1 MLTLSNFTESPV
13 EITSP
18 LKNIDALEKDTVT
31 FSCELSKPNVANGK
45 WTFNGEEMSTR
56 EKTVIAIDSR
66 THTLVIDNVALEQ
79 QGQYSF
85 SIGPASTEGTLFVG
99 GMRHCD
105 VWLAS
110 LLSWLAY
117 WLIRTDDYHLFLS

>member
-31 FSCELSKPNVANGK
+31 LSCELSKPNVTDGK
-45 WTFNGEEMSTR
+45 WTFNGDEINTSDQ
-56 EKTVIAIDSR
+56 IAVAVDGC
-66 THTLVIDNVALEQ
+66 TQCLVIENVVLEQ

-85 SIGPASTEGTLFVG
+85 GIGSSNTEATLFVG
-99 GMRHCD
+99 GTWHSD
-105 VWLAS
+105 VWVEICLQR
-110 LLSWLAY
+110 
-117 WLIRTDDYHLFLS
+117 WLIS